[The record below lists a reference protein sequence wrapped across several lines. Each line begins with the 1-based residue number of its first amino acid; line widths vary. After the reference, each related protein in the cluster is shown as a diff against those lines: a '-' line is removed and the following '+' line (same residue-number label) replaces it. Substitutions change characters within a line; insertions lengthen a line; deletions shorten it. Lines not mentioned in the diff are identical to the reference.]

1 MVEMNCFF
9 PSFFEIYLQDFGFYA
24 NNAGVQGSKWG
35 RNGQKGV
42 KGGGDE
48 DPSTLLHSS
57 RSSSLKKSGGIGED
71 MSMDELSSGLLDLHS
86 LDTELIPEVFILFIW
101 WLL

>member
-1 MVEMNCFF
+1 M
-9 PSFFEIYLQDFGFYA
+9 QDFGFYA
-24 NNAGVQGSKWG
+24 NNAGGQGSKWG

-48 DPSTLLHSS
+48 DPSSLLPSS
-57 RSSSLKKSGGIGED
+57 KSSSLKRSGGIEED
-71 MSMDELSSGLLDLHS
+71 MSMDELSPGLLDLHS
-86 LDTELIPEVFILFIW
+86 FDTELVPEVFILLIS